1 MVVSMRPVPAPLVAF
16 EVSLS
21 ARMPAVHGA
30 PVHIGD
36 PGSLLAGDI
45 AAPEF
50 GDPVQFVPETFPCS
64 WHAG

>member
-1 MVVSMRPVPAPLVAF
+1 
-16 EVSLS
+16 
-21 ARMPAVHGA
+21 MPAVHGA